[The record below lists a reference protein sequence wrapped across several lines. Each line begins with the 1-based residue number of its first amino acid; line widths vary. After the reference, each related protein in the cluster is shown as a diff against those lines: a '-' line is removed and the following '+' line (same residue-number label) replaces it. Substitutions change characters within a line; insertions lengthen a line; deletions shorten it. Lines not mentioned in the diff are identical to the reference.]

1 MRATY
6 NPRGAEMKIDLTLLE
21 LKTIKH
27 ALENTFFEY
36 GELMEV
42 IDKGIADC
50 EELDNIDLDDCA
62 SGACKL

>member
-1 MRATY
+1 
-6 NPRGAEMKIDLTLLE
+6 MKIDLTLLE

-50 EELDNIDLDDCA
+50 EELDSINLDDCA